1 MIRKLALK
9 PVDNSLNISLNCNI
23 TRQESQITIIEQENI
38 YLIPPIEVLQK
49 SPKELEYS
57 LKDLEQY
64 ADDLEQYADDLEH
77 YYLEELETYSDSSNI
92 NELEELQKQIDEKDD
107 DIRKLT
113 SHINLILED
122 EYLKDLQQEISE
134 KDACIRNLKSH
145 IDYFYEEYIYIYTTP
160 LRSEIFIGMDIDT
173 MNILKHLLYEEQRKV
188 KHLRGVVR
196 KLNNLMRYR

>member
-23 TRQESQITIIEQENI
+23 TRQESQITIIEQENT
-38 YLIPPIEVLQK
+38 YLIPPIEVLEK
-49 SPKELEYS
+49 SPKELEYY

-77 YYLEELETYSDSSNI
+77 YY
-92 NELEELQKQIDEKDD
+92 LEELQKQIDEKDD

-122 EYLKDLQQEISE
+122 EYLKDLQKEISE
-134 KDACIRNLKSH
+134 KDARITKLKSKNNTY
-145 IDYFYEEYIYIYTTP
+145 ITIIESLEDDIYEQE
-160 LRSEIFIGMDIDT
+160 SK
-173 MNILKHLLYEEQRKV
+173 LKVIKSCPRDWL
-188 KHLRGVVR
+188 
-196 KLNNLMRYR
+196 